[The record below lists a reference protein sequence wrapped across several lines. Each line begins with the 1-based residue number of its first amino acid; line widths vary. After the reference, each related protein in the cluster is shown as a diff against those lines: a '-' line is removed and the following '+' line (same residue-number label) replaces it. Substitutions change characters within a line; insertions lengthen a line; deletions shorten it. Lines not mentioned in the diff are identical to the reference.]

1 MPKLVLQHR
10 LQPKIKST
18 LIIKVAFKK
27 NYSFYKMKTIQERI
41 LYIDSNV
48 SKTLLHSHFDISIKI
63 YTHQKFYLEISI

>member
-10 LQPKIKST
+10 LQPKIKSI

-27 NYSFYKMKTIQERI
+27 NSSFYKMKTIQEKI
-41 LYIDSNV
+41 LYVDSNV
-48 SKTLLHSHFDISIKI
+48 SKTLLHSHFAISIKI